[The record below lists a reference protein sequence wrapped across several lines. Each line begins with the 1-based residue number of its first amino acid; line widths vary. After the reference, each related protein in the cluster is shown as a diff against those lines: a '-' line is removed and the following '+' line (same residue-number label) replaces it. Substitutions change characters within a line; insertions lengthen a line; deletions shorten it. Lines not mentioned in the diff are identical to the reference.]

1 MAINIWDVVK
11 VAIARAGTV
20 TSEGGCGFVGYY
32 TGAVRPPVLLPL
44 AKPGCGAPPP
54 LPCSAFSTN
63 GLSAPDSAPQ
73 SSRWRPSRG
82 PEIDLAEIIA
92 GKGSKEHLAVRR
104 RGDTVGTGAP
114 RRTELCHLACFG
126 VEPAIDALLPGE
138 PEHALSTKTLPY
150 KAPAGIGKTPHCFF
164 GMSRGVGYQRR

>member
-1 MAINIWDVVK
+1 VTPRGAIDSRRRI
-11 VAIARAGTV
+11 
-20 TSEGGCGFVGYY
+20 
-32 TGAVRPPVLLPL
+32 PVP
-44 AKPGCGAPPP
+44 
-54 LPCSAFSTN
+54 FSTN

>member
-1 MAINIWDVVK
+1 
-11 VAIARAGTV
+11 V
-20 TSEGGCGFVGYY
+20 TPGGYRF
-32 TGAVRPPVLLPL
+32 PPRIPVP
-44 AKPGCGAPPP
+44 
-54 LPCSAFSTN
+54 FSTN

-73 SSRWRPSRG
+73 SSRWRPSRR

-114 RRTELCHLACFG
+114 RRIELCHLACFG

-138 PEHALSTKTLPY
+138 PEHALSTKTLLY
-150 KAPAGIGKTPHCFF
+150 RAPAGIGKTPRYFF
-164 GMSRGVGYQRR
+164 GMSRGVGYQRGQPADQRGVAPLPCPFRGVRAG